1 MSHMVTDA
9 VKEAFMEVDEEAP
22 GGGQGWRMFNEMVS
36 DDTTSAASAAMRFD
50 GVSQNQTEMSWD
62 AYDGSGFYG
71 VDPIQDAA
79 MQMDSRG
86 MVDGS
91 QWNFG
96 EYR

>member
-1 MSHMVTDA
+1 MVTDA

-22 GGGQGWRMFNEMVS
+22 GGWQGWRMWNEMVS
-36 DDTTSAASAAMRFD
+36 DDTASAAMRFD
-50 GVSQNQTEMSWD
+50 SLGQGQTEMSWN
-62 AYDGSGFYG
+62 AYEGSAFYG

-79 MQMDSRG
+79 MQMDNRG
-86 MVDGS
+86 MMDSS